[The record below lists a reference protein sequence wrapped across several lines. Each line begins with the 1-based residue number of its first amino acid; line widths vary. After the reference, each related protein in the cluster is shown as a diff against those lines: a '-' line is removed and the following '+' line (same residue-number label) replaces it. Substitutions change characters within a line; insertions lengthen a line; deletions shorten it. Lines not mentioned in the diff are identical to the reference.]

1 MANYANPN
9 HPGRGLLSRAVEH
22 KFSSNTDMVKIRKR
36 LGSDNHTWYW
46 NEELYLDGI
55 KLKKLER
62 EVFEDDTRGAPRIH
76 FEKGIKF
83 IIFDSNPEAIALNDQ
98 GEWVYAPYD
107 AHSYENTTEYIGQ
120 TVSRARK
127 TLLVSKLIVARAV
140 EFSL

>member
-22 KFSSNTDMVKIRKR
+22 KFSSNTDM
-36 LGSDNHTWYW
+36 
-46 NEELYLDGI
+46 
-55 KLKKLER
+55 
-62 EVFEDDTRGAPRIH
+62 
-76 FEKGIKF
+76 
-83 IIFDSNPEAIALNDQ
+83 ALNDQ